1 MRRYLVGGAVRDRL
15 LGLDPKEQDWLVMDT
30 SGQELEQLGFRRVGR
45 DFPVYLH
52 PDTSEEHALPR
63 AGDGSAGE
71 REQVYADLAHR
82 DLTINAMA
90 LSPEGELLDPLHGQR
105 DLEQRQLRHTPAFQE
120 DPIRVLRLARLYAR
134 YHHLGFHI
142 APETLTLVRHMVDE
156 GCLNALVPE
165 RVWAEILTAL
175 TGASPPHFFE
185 ALRSCHA
192 LTALLPELERL
203 FGVPQPPKH
212 HPEIDCG
219 IHSLMVLDQACG
231 LSDSPEVRFA
241 ALLHD
246 LGKAET
252 PAERW
257 PQHIGH
263 EKRSARLAE
272 RVCLRLKAPTR
283 FRELA
288 CQVAEFHTHV
298 HRAFELK
305 PATLLKLFKALDCFR
320 RSDRLEPFLLAC
332 EADARGRSGFE
343 QRPYPQAGFLRQLY
357 QAAKDVDTRAASA
370 GKEGAEIARAVDQAR
385 LHAIR
390 HAKKELDSSRS

>member
-1 MRRYLVGGAVRDRL
+1 
-15 LGLDPKEQDWLVMDT
+15 LGLPPKEQDWLVMDT

-63 AGDGSAGE
+63 AGDSSAGE
-71 REQVYADLAHR
+71 RERVYADLAHR

-90 LSPEGELLDPLHGQR
+90 LSPEGELLDPLHGQQ

-120 DPIRVLRLARLYAR
+120 DPLRVLRLARLYAR

-142 APETLTLVRHMVDE
+142 APETLALVKHMVDE

-175 TGASPPHFFE
+175 TGASPSRFFE

-219 IHSLMVLDQACG
+219 IHSLMVLDQACR

-252 PAERW
+252 PAQRW

-288 CQVAEFHTHV
+288 CLVAEFHTHA
-298 HRAFELK
+298 HRTFELK

-320 RSDRLEPFLLAC
+320 RSDRLEPFLLTC

-343 QRPYPQAGFLRQLY
+343 QRPYPQAGVLKQLY
-357 QAAKDVDTRAASA
+357 QAAKDVDTRAAA
-370 GKEGAEIARAVDQAR
+370 VGKEGTEIARAIDQAR

-390 HAKKELDSSRS
+390 HAKKELDISRT